1 MNKKRKID
9 STYKWSITS
18 LIFLI
23 LALLIL
29 PMNISPLANLTALVL
44 FELSLI
50 SLLISSVMERKKEEL
65 QYFVCL
71 DSGFDYDNEVDLYAH
86 IGCQYDA
93 KKHKKIAE
101 PAGRIQLSGYT
112 TWKSYI
118 LNKNCDWNDDF
129 IRVLKKKR
137 RDAKLYLDVIKGV
150 LVPGEIGIIT
160 SCATSDMDMYK
171 TVLLVGAATIVAMY
185 LVIKELQN
193 KDNEKHF
200 LKDLIEL
207 LSEELEKKEK
217 ELSASIKRIKKYEK
231 IIDGAKFAMTLKD
244 ASISTDLKALICKL
258 DIYYQSSEWKIDHGY
273 DEAGLLPPDLKRGVL
288 SEDGIY
294 NLLEEYKEL

>member
-1 MNKKRKID
+1 M
-9 STYKWSITS
+9 
-18 LIFLI
+18 
-23 LALLIL
+23 
-29 PMNISPLANLTALVL
+29 
-44 FELSLI
+44 
-50 SLLISSVMERKKEEL
+50 
-65 QYFVCL
+65 
-71 DSGFDYDNEVDLYAH
+71 
-86 IGCQYDA
+86 
-93 KKHKKIAE
+93 
-101 PAGRIQLSGYT
+101 
-112 TWKSYI
+112 
-118 LNKNCDWNDDF
+118 
-129 IRVLKKKR
+129 LKKKR

-185 LVIKELQN
+185 LVINELQN

-200 LKDLIEL
+200 LEDLIEL
-207 LSEELEKKEK
+207 LSEELKTKEK

-231 IIDGAKFAMTLKD
+231 ILDGAKFAMTLKD

-273 DEAGLLPPDLKRGVL
+273 DEAGLLPTDLKRGVL